1 MLWNARTLT
10 TQQSVDTVYRLGP
23 NSYFS
28 ESSYVMHNWTAR
40 YWGEKAYEQLLAVK
54 KAHDPGNH
62 FWCHHCVGDDP
73 DDAYG
78 EPLGAAPNFVKGDE
92 SQRTNKNPTS
102 AFFSVISPLQPH
114 HRMAQSPTEEA
125 ESPVAAQTTAA
136 AALHSPEHW
145 AQLAEIHEE
154 GDQDDGDSA
163 LDPDSAETTAS
174 ITSSILQYR
183 TIHGRTFHSERG
195 DAQYWAANDEQNNDS
210 LDIGDFA
217 DEHPNAQVI
226 GTDISP
232 IQPTWVPP
240 NLTFEIEDCTVPWTF
255 EPGSIDYI
263 HIRYLFGSISDWK
276 ALFGEA
282 YKACK
287 PGGWVESCECS
298 PKMESDDGTVKDG
311 SAMNEW
317 GKLFVQG
324 AKKIGRS
331 FTVLEEEIQEKCMR
345 EAGFL
350 DIQVKDIQVP
360 IGGWPKDETLKE
372 AGRFAQL
379 ALERD
384 LEGYTC
390 YIASQFLGWS
400 REEISVYCAQLRR
413 ELHNGKVHA
422 FYRQKV
428 VFGRK
433 SAAA

>member
-1 MLWNARTLT
+1 
-10 TQQSVDTVYRLGP
+10 
-23 NSYFS
+23 
-28 ESSYVMHNWTAR
+28 
-40 YWGEKAYEQLLAVK
+40 
-54 KAHDPGNH
+54 
-62 FWCHHCVGDDP
+62 
-73 DDAYG
+73 
-78 EPLGAAPNFVKGDE
+78 
-92 SQRTNKNPTS
+92 
-102 AFFSVISPLQPH
+102 
-114 HRMAQSPTEEA
+114 MAQSPTEEA
-125 ESPVAAQTTAA
+125 ESPVVAQATAA
-136 AALHSPEHW
+136 EALHSPEHW
-145 AQLAEIHEE
+145 AQLAEVHEE
-154 GDQDDGDSA
+154 GDQDDGYSV

-195 DAQYWAANDEQNNDS
+195 DAQYWAANDEQNSDS
-210 LDIGDFA
+210 LDIGKSSTL
-217 DEHPNAQVI
+217 ERE
-226 GTDISP
+226 
-232 IQPTWVPP
+232 
-240 NLTFEIEDCTVPWTF
+240 LTFEPN
-255 EPGSIDYI
+255 SIDFI
-263 HIRYLFGSISDWK
+263 HMRYLFGSISDWK
-276 ALFGEA
+276 ELFGEA

-317 GKLFVQG
+317 GRLFVQG
-324 AKKIGRS
+324 AKRIGRF
-331 FTVLEEEIQEKCMR
+331 FTVLEEGIQEKYMH
-345 EAGFL
+345 EAGFV
-350 DIQVKDIQVP
+350 DIQVKNIKVP

-433 SAAA
+433 SEAA

>member
-1 MLWNARTLT
+1 
-10 TQQSVDTVYRLGP
+10 
-23 NSYFS
+23 
-28 ESSYVMHNWTAR
+28 
-40 YWGEKAYEQLLAVK
+40 
-54 KAHDPGNH
+54 
-62 FWCHHCVGDDP
+62 
-73 DDAYG
+73 
-78 EPLGAAPNFVKGDE
+78 
-92 SQRTNKNPTS
+92 
-102 AFFSVISPLQPH
+102 
-114 HRMAQSPTEEA
+114 MAQSPTEEA
-125 ESPVAAQTTAA
+125 GSPVAAQATATE
-136 AALHSPEHW
+136 ALHSPEHW

-154 GDQDDGDSA
+154 GGRDDDDSA

-195 DAQYWAANDEQNNDS
+195 DAQYWAANDEQNSDS
-210 LDIGDFA
+210 LDIGHHFQTILNDGKIFSAPLKEDVQKVIDIGTGTGSLAGGMLTLGSDFA
-217 DEHPNAQVI
+217 DEYPNAQVI

-240 NLTFEIEDCTVPWTF
+240 NLTFEIEDCTVPWTL
-255 EPGSIDYI
+255 EPNSIDFI
-263 HIRYLFGSISDWK
+263 HMCYLFGSISDWK

-324 AKKIGRS
+324 AKMIRRS
-331 FTVLEEEIQEKCMR
+331 FTVLEEEIQEKYMR
-345 EAGFL
+345 EAGFA
-350 DIQVKDIQVP
+350 DIQVKNIKVP

-422 FYRQKV
+422 FYRQKA

-433 SAAA
+433 PEAS